1 MSQVVIE
8 NPIINSP
15 FDEPTRHFRFTDDGI
30 TDEIIDSRR
39 TSSYFVPIA
48 KPKKKG
54 SKQLLFDTEW
64 TQDRIEPNKLVN
76 DIRRRVALWRQG
88 GYVGVTPTTARLI
101 AYWTDPTRERKLF
114 FCQNEALETAIY
126 IAEVAKKYSDAWIE
140 NAIREA
146 NDTSNPGLP
155 RMAFKMAT
163 GSGKT
168 VVMAMLIAWH
178 TLNKRA
184 NPQDARFSDTFLIVT
199 PGITIRDRLRD
210 VLTDNLNEF
219 DDDTIARMIIFNFE
233 RKGKPVADEAGIARY
248 RSVLGFTL
256 ELPDETTSARAVVD
270 EFASALTDDPIE
282 HVVKFEDDL
291 LREELAQRWSELF
304 ALEMKLRRV
313 LSLIYLHAYQEG
325 DPYDLLCDEAVKLT
339 ANERPNPDQMKKVAE
354 NQFFHFLFSQYV
366 SLNQRPEPRL
376 PTLLEIIR
384 AAENYESLRAEMMR
398 APVADEDDAVLLAG
412 LKERVNVIEA
422 MRNCVAHSRHPNQ
435 RVMENYENARPLLD
449 QLLND
454 YLARWALVLR
464 EESNFA
470 EEG

>member
-199 PGITIRDRLRD
+199 PGITIRDRLR
-210 VLTDNLNEF
+210 
-219 DDDTIARMIIFNFE
+219 
-233 RKGKPVADEAGIARY
+233 
-248 RSVLGFTL
+248 
-256 ELPDETTSARAVVD
+256 
-270 EFASALTDDPIE
+270 
-282 HVVKFEDDL
+282 
-291 LREELAQRWSELF
+291 
-304 ALEMKLRRV
+304 
-313 LSLIYLHAYQEG
+313 
-325 DPYDLLCDEAVKLT
+325 
-339 ANERPNPDQMKKVAE
+339 
-354 NQFFHFLFSQYV
+354 
-366 SLNQRPEPRL
+366 
-376 PTLLEIIR
+376 
-384 AAENYESLRAEMMR
+384 
-398 APVADEDDAVLLAG
+398 VLL
-412 LKERVNVIEA
+412 
-422 MRNCVAHSRHPNQ
+422 PNDSEKVFQ
-435 RVMENYENARPLLD
+435 TC
-449 QLLND
+449 
-454 YLARWALVLR
+454 
-464 EESNFA
+464 
-470 EEG
+470 